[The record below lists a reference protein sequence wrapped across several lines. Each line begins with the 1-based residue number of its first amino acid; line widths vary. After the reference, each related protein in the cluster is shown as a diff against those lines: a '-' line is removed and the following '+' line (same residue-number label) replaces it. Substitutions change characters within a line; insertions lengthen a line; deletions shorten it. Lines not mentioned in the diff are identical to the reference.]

1 MNKKGFTMIELLA
14 VIAVLGLVLIITFPN
29 ISGIF
34 KGSKLKA
41 EEAFIDRLSQSIDS
55 YVTLNSSNLSFEK
68 QTGSK
73 FTKSLNSTSQEVE
86 VYKANI
92 KVKDIINDGIITEKD
107 YKNPTDETKTCNIEA
122 EIEVYQDSDQVFC
135 HKIKISSLE
144 DCLSS
149 EYIEKNKIDSDYIV
163 NTCVWN
169 MEER

>member
-29 ISGIF
+29 ISDVF

-55 YVTLNSSNLSFEK
+55 YVTLNSSNLSFAK
-68 QTGSK
+68 QTGAFEKESG
-73 FTKSLNSTSQEVE
+73 SESQEVE
-86 VYKANI
+86 VYKADI
-92 KVKDIINDGIITEKD
+92 KVQDIINDGIITEKD
-107 YKNPTDETKTCNIEA
+107 YKNPSDETKTCNKEA
-122 EIEVYQDSDQVFC
+122 QIEVYRDSDQVFC
-135 HKIKISSLE
+135 HKIKIASLE

-149 EYIEKNKIDSDYIV
+149 EYIEKNKIDNEYIV

-169 MEER
+169 